1 MKGITRGLGIIP
13 EGFTTNEKTGEEKHT
28 KIEPGELTLLLFKV
42 FGKGLEYNLMNCE
55 AEIDRVAIPTVI
67 IDNFYIFLS
76 EKGWKINKIAAAD
89 ALQTAA
95 QKNAYNPVEE
105 EFIRIENDDSIQPI
119 ELDLVATDY
128 LGTNDPLYDAMLSTT
143 LIGLVNRTFHNGCK
157 FDTCL
162 VLTGKEGLLKSSFF
176 KELATDDWF
185 CDTPMPRSNQ
195 DLYMTIGT
203 CLIYEIA
210 EIDGIKGKSQTDFK
224 VLLSSTKDS
233 YKRPYARGIG
243 KYPRPSIFVAT
254 SNRGDFLSDPSSD
267 NRRFW
272 IIPIQERLDTEKL
285 KRDRERIIKAAIIA
299 YRKGRK
305 PYLNTKLQDESNR
318 RNKDFQAEHPFMEK
332 LSAWVISEISFS
344 GREALI
350 GSGLRLDENIHARD
364 LKEVSN
370 CLKALGFEKDDGQT
384 RVNGLKKYLYRRPKT
399 PKTPK
404 T

>member
-1 MKGITRGLGIIP
+1 MKELPSGFEIIPKGFITRKNGDESHSRL
-13 EGFTTNEKTGEEKHT
+13 EV
-28 KIEPGELTLLLFKV
+28 GELTLLLFKV

-128 LGTNDPLYDAMLSTT
+128 LGTNDPLYNAMLSTT
-143 LIGLVNRTFHNGCK
+143 LIGLVNRTFRNGCK

-162 VLTGKEGLLKSSFF
+162 VFTGKEGLLKSSFF

-305 PYLNTKLQDESNR
+305 PYLRQELQDESNH
-318 RNKDFQAEHPFMEK
+318 RNGRFQEEHPFMDR
-332 LSAWVISEISFS
+332 LSVWVRTRDKFTSID
-344 GREALI
+344 ALI
-350 GSGLRLDENIHARD
+350 GSRCRSEENLRKND
-364 LKEVSN
+364 LKEAAN
-370 CLKALGFEKDDGQT
+370 CLKALGYHKKQV
-384 RVNGLKKYLYRRPKT
+384 RVNGEREYLWSKSYDT
-399 PKTPK
+399 
-404 T
+404 

>member
-13 EGFTTNEKTGEEKHT
+13 EGFITNEKTGEEKHT

-42 FGKGLEYNLMNCE
+42 FGKSLEYNLMHCE

-128 LGTNDPLYDAMLSTT
+128 LGTNDRLYDAMLSTT

-162 VLTGKEGLLKSSFF
+162 VFTGKEGLLKSSFF

-272 IIPIQERLDTEKL
+272 IIPIQEEIDIEKL
-285 KRDRERIIKAAIIA
+285 KRDRERILKAAIIA
-299 YRKGRK
+299 YRNGRK
-305 PYLNTKLQDESNR
+305 PYLNKKLQNESNN
-318 RNKDFQAEHPFMEK
+318 RNERFQEEHPFMDR
-332 LSAWVISEISFS
+332 LSAWVGTRDKFS
-344 GREALI
+344 STDALI
-350 GSGLRLDENIHARD
+350 GSRCRSEENLRKND
-364 LKEVSN
+364 LKEAAN
-370 CLKALGFEKDDGQT
+370 CLKALGYHKKQV
-384 RVNGLKKYLYRRPKT
+384 RVTGGRPYLWSKSYDT
-399 PKTPK
+399 
-404 T
+404 

>member
-1 MKGITRGLGIIP
+1 MKELPSGFEIIPKGFITRKNGDESHSRL
-13 EGFTTNEKTGEEKHT
+13 EV
-28 KIEPGELTLLLFKV
+28 GELTLLLFKV

-128 LGTNDPLYDAMLSTT
+128 LGTNDPLYNAMLSTT
-143 LIGLVNRTFHNGCK
+143 LIGLVNRTFRNGCK

-162 VLTGKEGLLKSSFF
+162 VFTGKEGLLKSSFF

-272 IIPIQERLDTEKL
+272 IIPIKERLDTEKL

-299 YRKGRK
+299 YRSGRE
-305 PYLNTKLQDESNR
+305 PYLKKKLQDKSNH
-318 RNKDFQAEHPFMEK
+318 RNDRFKEEHSFMDR
-332 LSAWVISEISFS
+332 LSVWVSKRDKFPS
-344 GREALI
+344 RDALI
-350 GSGLRLDENIHARD
+350 GSSCRSEF
-364 LKEVSN
+364 V
-370 CLKALGFEKDDGQT
+370 
-384 RVNGLKKYLYRRPKT
+384 Y
-399 PKTPK
+399 
-404 T
+404 

>member
-1 MKGITRGLGIIP
+1 MKEITSGLEIIP
-13 EGFTTNEKTGEEKHT
+13 KGFIT
-28 KIEPGELTLLLFKV
+28 KKNGDKSHSRIEPGELTLLRFKV
-42 FGKGLEYNLMNCE
+42 FGKDLEYNLMSCE
-55 AEIDRVAIPTVI
+55 AELNRVAIPSVI
-67 IDNFYIFLS
+67 VDNFYIFLS

-128 LGTNDPLYDAMLSTT
+128 LGTNDHLYDAMLSTT
-143 LIGLVNRTFHNGCK
+143 LIGLVNRTFRNGCK

-162 VLTGKEGLLKSSFF
+162 VFTGKEGLLKSSFF

-185 CDTPMPRSNQ
+185 CDTPMPKSNQ

-305 PYLNTKLQDESNR
+305 PYLRQELQDESNH
-318 RNKDFQAEHPFMEK
+318 RNGRFQEEHPFMDR
-332 LSAWVISEISFS
+332 LSVW
-344 GREALI
+344 GRTRDKFTSIDALI
-350 GSGLRLDENIHARD
+350 GSRCRSEENLRKND
-364 LKEVSN
+364 LKEAAN
-370 CLKALGFEKDDGQT
+370 CLKALGYHKKQV
-384 RVNGLKKYLYRRPKT
+384 RVTGGRPYLWSKSYDT
-399 PKTPK
+399 
-404 T
+404 